1 MRLNTVTN
9 NLKTFWGFLWSVC
22 HISTVHGCT
31 VCLTYRCFTVLHF
44 WPLCETHL
52 NFILHENHFGLRE
65 GCGGTIRVFLLVD
78 EQWGLSFEM
87 TVFATDASVD
97 VDVPEGNDS
106 SALKEHAA
114 VENAALEAL
123 HWFSLQE
130 KLQLQKVLFLGTV
143 CLQAPLQD
151 LMVLL

>member
-1 MRLNTVTN
+1 M
-9 NLKTFWGFLWSVC
+9 
-22 HISTVHGCT
+22 
-31 VCLTYRCFTVLHF
+31 
-44 WPLCETHL
+44 
-52 NFILHENHFGLRE
+52 
-65 GCGGTIRVFLLVD
+65 
-78 EQWGLSFEM
+78 GLSFEM
-87 TVFATDASVD
+87 TVFATDVSVD
-97 VDVPEGNDS
+97 VDVPDGNDS
-106 SALKEHAA
+106 SALRERAA